1 MTTVSKEMHTR
12 RILQP
17 YQSTRH
23 ISISVHMARSARP
36 SNVRLTFPK
45 LISLGQVNPPSK
57 SLISPLNDKY
67 PNNEKRFEVS
77 ALRGTLEVWWALIIL
92 THATDF
98 AEKQGLLQSI
108 ISVKRLTNGSIKV
121 LTTFAHAKQFSLQL
135 RWFCPMC
142 SKMRY
147 FLDSFLKSDIFLRP
161 VGDYKSQHTEIRYF
175 LTTYV
180 SPLNLI
186 GRGKKEESR
195 GKRERGRGKREG
207 GRD

>member
-36 SNVRLTFPK
+36 SNLRLTFPK

-77 ALRGTLEVWWALIIL
+77 ALRGTLEVWWALVIL

-108 ISVKRLTNGSIKV
+108 TSVKRLTNGSIKV
-121 LTTFAHAKQFSLQL
+121 LSTFTDAKQFSLQL
-135 RWFCPMC
+135 RRFCPMC
-142 SKMRY
+142 RKMRC
-147 FLDSFLKSDIFLRP
+147 FLDSFLQSDIFF
-161 VGDYKSQHTEIRYF
+161 YQQIC
-175 LTTYV
+175 
-180 SPLNLI
+180 NLI
-186 GRGKKEESR
+186 YPLFTVFESFFCSINWR
-195 GKRERGRGKREG
+195 M
-207 GRD
+207 

>member
-1 MTTVSKEMHTR
+1 MIPTFKTHNSRAIEAEMHTR

-23 ISISVHMARSARP
+23 ISISVHIARSARP
-36 SNVRLTFPK
+36 SNLRLTFPK
-45 LISLGQVNPPSK
+45 LISLGQVNPPSE

-77 ALRGTLEVWWALIIL
+77 ALRGTLEVWWALTIL

-121 LTTFAHAKQFSLQL
+121 LTTFTHAKQFSLQL

-142 SKMRY
+142 SKMRC
-147 FLDSFLKSDIFLRP
+147 FLDSFLQSDFFLP
-161 VGDYKSQHTEIRYF
+161 TI
-175 LTTYV
+175 L
-180 SPLNLI
+180 
-186 GRGKKEESR
+186 
-195 GKRERGRGKREG
+195 
-207 GRD
+207 